1 MQGRPSFYRERDDQ
15 TEPGSE
21 IASPCKGARRGKG
34 GGEGK
39 REREKEREI
48 AIGRGASERDMVAYR
63 WPWHSSPL
71 EVLNWSILR
80 RHPLNTGRRKVI
92 GDDRTT
98 DRMQALD
105 KCRQQDKLRQSIAAS
120 SGST

>member
-1 MQGRPSFYRERDDQ
+1 M
-15 TEPGSE
+15 T
-21 IASPCKGARRGKG
+21 RRNQAVKLLHPVKEHAEGKG
-34 GGEGK
+34 EERGEGK
-39 REREKEREI
+39 GEGEGER
-48 AIGRGASERDMVAYR
+48 AIGRGASERDIVAYR